1 MSDDEM
7 SDDWVR
13 LGEAMTRSMMTEMG
27 DDEMS
32 DAWIR
37 LGGR

>member
-13 LGEAMTRSMMTEMG
+13 LGEAMTRSVMKEMG